1 VSGGFSYDVTNSKH
15 FCLAMFIPPSSGSSY
30 YSVLE
35 VHHHYTRRQ
44 RRLGVM
50 EPNTKLMFEELMKK
64 IQSMRSEM
72 WEGFVAQDATCDA
85 ELAHSEQQRE
95 VRVTGLESTATE
107 FDKSFSAWKPE
118 VDSSLSSVKC
128 ELTKLSAYFDR
139 DTKAPG
145 ASAQGVL
152 PG

>member
-1 VSGGFSYDVTNSKH
+1 
-15 FCLAMFIPPSSGSSY
+15 
-30 YSVLE
+30 
-35 VHHHYTRRQ
+35 
-44 RRLGVM
+44 M

-64 IQSMRSEM
+64 IRSMRSEM
-72 WEGFVAQDATCDA
+72 REGFVAQDATFATCDA

-95 VRVTGLESTATE
+95 VHVTGLESTATE

-128 ELTKLSAYFDR
+128 ELTKLNAYFDR

-145 ASAQGVL
+145 ASAQGVI